1 MQLRHCEPTG
11 RANARPMTGSA
22 KQSIAVCH
30 AFNEREEDRSQ
41 PIGIIEVPKLHDQI
55 GSTRTSSQL
64 RFHLRIVAAER
75 TGR

>member
-1 MQLRHCEPTG
+1 MI
-11 RANARPMTGSA
+11 A
-22 KQSIAVCH
+22 KKI
-30 AFNEREEDRSQ
+30 EGQ